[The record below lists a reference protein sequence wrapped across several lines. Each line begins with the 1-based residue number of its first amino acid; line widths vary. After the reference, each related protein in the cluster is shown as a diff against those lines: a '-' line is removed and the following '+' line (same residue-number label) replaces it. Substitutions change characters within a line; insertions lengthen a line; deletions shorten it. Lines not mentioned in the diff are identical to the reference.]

1 MSILSKQS
9 VQRCGATQ
17 TESCLSSQLPVSE
30 LPAVPD
36 EATASSVQSSEFSP
50 AESSDRAIDRQS
62 VSNLRSRANAVD
74 SAASD
79 KLAAVKINEMPADI
93 ATQPA
98 VALTNTALSSS
109 HLTAEQQQ
117 QSLQMLAA
125 HPLLHSGDL
134 TAAAR
139 VITTTTATMIQLDR
153 VSLWRFTEGKL
164 QLVDRYDRRQDTHVQ
179 AVGLP
184 LEVCKAYLEGTGID
198 CASNTSSKAARDDL
212 EVSSEEHRAD
222 LAIEDVSSAVSL
234 QLSSAL
240 DCLAQHSLLLSSPG
254 AFLEVA
260 IRCQGKVVGFLWGEQ
275 TQAHR
280 WTTLEKTMALSVS
293 LLAAAALGS
302 VEQTALSS
310 VLNKQH
316 RQLQRETI
324 EREQAEQ
331 AWQESQ
337 RFIQGIIDASTNI
350 LYVDNFIDGS
360 NIYISR
366 WIMNVLGYEA
376 YEVQKLGSQY
386 LEKLVHADEK
396 TQMIAGRKKLS
407 AINDGEVVENE
418 YRFRHRQGNWR
429 WLLCRETVFQRDANG
444 QPTQVFGTAT
454 DITKRKHAEVA
465 LKEFNHE
472 LERLASMDGLTQ
484 VANRRSFDSY
494 LAQEWQNVGSGRSS
508 LSLILCDIDY
518 FKSFNDTYGHQ
529 AGDVCLR
536 RVAQAIERAVKRS
549 TDLVARYGGEEFAV
563 ILPNTGSKSVEQ
575 VAKEIQEEIQQ
586 LDIPHSQSGV
596 SNCITM
602 SLGIAVVSST
612 KNGHPDMLVAAAD
625 QGLYQAK
632 YEGRDRY
639 CIGELDMPQSL

>member
-9 VQRCGATQ
+9 VQKSAAEYS
-17 TESCLSSQLPVSE
+17 ESCLSG
-30 LPAVPD
+30 
-36 EATASSVQSSEFSP
+36 
-50 AESSDRAIDRQS
+50 DRA
-62 VSNLRSRANAVD
+62 VSNVATDN
-74 SAASD
+74 SAQTSLDLATEHQAIAFDDRMSD
-79 KLAAVKINEMPADI
+79 KSVAVQVNEMPANI
-93 ATQPA
+93 AIKHP
-98 VALTNTALSSS
+98 VALTNTAPSSS
-109 HLTAEQQQ
+109 GQTSEQQQ
-117 QSLQMLAA
+117 QSLQLLSSQPLLYSGNLAA
-125 HPLLHSGDL
+125 AAQMITAT
-134 TAAAR
+134 TAAMLG
-139 VITTTTATMIQLDR
+139 TAR
-153 VSLWRFTEGKL
+153 VSLW
-164 QLVDRYDRRQDTHVQ
+164 QLADGNLMSVDRYDRRQNEHTQ
-179 AVGLP
+179 GAALSAETCG
-184 LEVCKAYLEGTGID
+184 AYLQSIEVNSAVDCSSSATGSSSGTK
-198 CASNTSSKAARDDL
+198 S
-212 EVSSEEHRAD
+212 RAD
-222 LAIEDVSSAVSL
+222 LAVENVAQAFSSQTFPALHQMAKDAVIF
-234 QLSSAL
+234 
-240 DCLAQHSLLLSSPG
+240 CSPG
-254 AFLEVA
+254 AFLEIA
-260 IRCQGKVVGFLWGEQ
+260 IRSKGEVVGFLWCEHA
-275 TQAHR
+275 QAHR
-280 WTTLEKTMALSVS
+280 WTTLEKTVALSVA
-293 LLAAAALGS
+293 LLAAAAMGS
-302 VEQTALSS
+302 VEQTAMGA
-310 VLNKQH
+310 VLDKQH
-316 RQLQRETI
+316 KQLKRETI

-350 LYVDNFIDGS
+350 LYVDNFVDGS

-376 YEVQKLGSQY
+376 YEVQKLGPQY

-396 TQMIAGRKKLS
+396 ALMMTERKKLS

-429 WLLCRETVFQRDANG
+429 WLLCRETVFQRDKDG

-465 LKEFNHE
+465 LKEFNRE

-494 LAQEWQNVGSGRSS
+494 LAQEWQNVGLGRSS

-563 ILPNTGSKSVEQ
+563 VLPNTSSEGVEQ
-575 VAKEIQEEIQQ
+575 VAKEIQKEIQQ
-586 LDIPHSQSGV
+586 LDIPHSQSEV
-596 SNCITM
+596 SKCITL

-612 KNGHPDMLVAAAD
+612 ESRHPGMLVAAAD

-639 CIGELDMPQSL
+639 CLGELDMSSSPQV